1 METFL
6 YVLMCLMIFMLGGC
20 LGSFF
25 NVVLLRAPEK
35 QDFVKTRSHCPECKH
50 VLKWF
55 ELIPVFSFVFLRGRC
70 RECMTRIKPRYILME
85 LFCGG
90 GCLWVFTALGFDR
103 PNDIAQT
110 LIGFILFPVL
120 VALSA
125 EDIKKTE
132 IPYWCSLSIAALGVI
147 AAVLSFI
154 PAIPT
159 DILWYEHLIGMFV
172 ISVPFAVFC
181 YLGAMG
187 GGDVQ
192 LVAAAGLLLGWAI
205 VPSVLIAML
214 TGGVFGI
221 AVKITKK
228 RATICFGPFLALGI
242 AAGYLYGHKII
253 QVYSSFIG

>member
-1 METFL
+1 METFF
-6 YVLMCLMIFMLGGC
+6 YVFMCFVIFIFGGC

-25 NVVLLRAPEK
+25 NVILLRVPEK

-50 VLKWF
+50 TLKWY
-55 ELIPVFSFVFLRGRC
+55 ELVPVFSFLLLRGRC
-70 RECMTRIKPRYILME
+70 RECMVRIKARYLLME

-90 GCLWVFTALGFDR
+90 GCLWVFMALGFDR
-103 PNDIAQT
+103 PADITRT
-110 LIGFILFPVL
+110 LIGLLLFPVL

-132 IPYWCSLSIAALGVI
+132 IPYWCSITIAALGII
-147 AAVLSFI
+147 AAVLSAI
-154 PAIPT
+154 PAVPT
-159 DILWYEHLIGMFV
+159 DVLWYEHLIGMV
-172 ISVPFAVFC
+172 IISVPFAIFC

-214 TGGVFGI
+214 TGGVFGLI
-221 AVKITKK
+221 VKIKKK
-228 RATICFGPFLALGI
+228 RATICFGPFLAFGI
-242 AAGYLYGHKII
+242 AAGYLYGDRII
-253 QVYSSFIG
+253 QAYSSWW